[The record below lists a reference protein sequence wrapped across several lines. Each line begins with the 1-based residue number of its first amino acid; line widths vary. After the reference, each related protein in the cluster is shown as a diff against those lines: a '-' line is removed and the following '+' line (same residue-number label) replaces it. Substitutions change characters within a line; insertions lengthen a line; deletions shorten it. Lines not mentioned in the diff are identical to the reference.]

1 MVGLATAVVGY
12 RTARESRRAKAGAVS
27 EPDCSERVRA
37 CCEQLNERLTTMAD
51 GFIALSGTINN
62 LSLRLADIAT
72 RIADGSANTQLQLS
86 TLVDTIR
93 AAGEERRS

>member
-1 MVGLATAVVGY
+1 
-12 RTARESRRAKAGAVS
+12 
-27 EPDCSERVRA
+27 
-37 CCEQLNERLTTMAD
+37 MAD